1 MSGATSGYIVLVPVQ
16 EVRSLNDVTDALRA
30 REASLAA
37 KVAAGSATPDD
48 LAALEAVRR
57 LLAEDGQRRD
67 GNGQQGPDE
76 EPPMLLRLPEAAR
89 LLGLSLTSVRELVAR
104 RELPCVRIGASV
116 RIRRDELT
124 AWVAGLSP
132 DVSGGAW

>member
-37 KVAAGSATPDD
+37 KVAGGSASPED

-67 GNGQQGPDE
+67 GNVQQGPDE
-76 EPPMLLRLPEAAR
+76 EPAMLLRLPEAAR

-132 DVSGGAW
+132 DGNGGGW

>member
-37 KVAAGSATPDD
+37 KVAAGSATAED

-57 LLAEDGQRRD
+57 LLAEDRQRRD

-104 RELPCVRIGASV
+104 RELPCVRIGTSV

-132 DVSGGAW
+132 DGNGGGW

>member
-37 KVAAGSATPDD
+37 KVAGGSASPED

-76 EPPMLLRLPEAAR
+76 EPAMLLRLPEAAR

-132 DVSGGAW
+132 DGNGGAW

>member
-1 MSGATSGYIVLVPVQ
+1 MNGATSGYIVLVPVQ

-37 KVAAGSATPDD
+37 KVAGGSASPED

-132 DVSGGAW
+132 DGNGGGW

>member
-37 KVAAGSATPDD
+37 KVAAASATSED

-57 LLAEDGQRRD
+57 LLAEDGRGQG
-67 GNGQQGPDE
+67 GNGQGGPDD
-76 EPPMLLRLPEAAR
+76 EPAMLLRLPEAAR
-89 LLGLSLTSVRELVAR
+89 LLGLSLTTVRELVAR